1 MAATSS
7 IQHLKKLQSLLEGL
21 AEDDIRLLRYEYIP
35 ESFGNFTMILA
46 KGAAKVR
53 FLWDA
58 RESLLTIECLKEQH
72 ESVGEVW
79 EHDATIEVDSPEVVF
94 AEIGSNAAAVL
105 Q

>member
-7 IQHLKKLQSLLEGL
+7 IQHLKKLQSLLEDL
-21 AEDDIRLLRYEYIP
+21 AEYEIHLLRHEYIP
-35 ESFGNFTMILA
+35 ESFGNFTLVLA

-58 RESLLTIECLKEQH
+58 RELLLTVQCMKKQH